1 MRFTPRPV
9 RFGRRPGN
17 AEDEDDGLPTPAKIK
32 LAARRAAGIA
42 EAKAILEHLPG
53 PGESL
58 HALVSSRM
66 DLADI
71 IGIILDKNGPC
82 EQMMV
87 ATLGYHRRNLKTLLA
102 WLDTGAVR
110 SLSLVASIFFRSHNG
125 DLWEETLA
133 EFRQRKQR
141 AACCNCHA
149 KVVTMRFATG
159 QRLSVE
165 GSMNLAGNGSV
176 LEQFALIND
185 GGLHDFHGGWI
196 GALLDKY
203 EGKND
208 EHPGQKT
215 KAQQSHHHAA
225 D

>member
-1 MRFTPRPV
+1 MRFAVRPN
-9 RFGRRPGN
+9 RFGQRPAAQG
-17 AEDEDDGLPTPAKIK
+17 DEGDGLPTPQRVK
-32 LAARRAAGIA
+32 LQARRAAGIA

-66 DLADI
+66 DLTDI
-71 IGIILDKNGPC
+71 LGIILDKIGPSDS
-82 EQMMV
+82 MMV

-110 SLSLVASIFFRSHNG
+110 SLSLVASIFFRSHNTE
-125 DLWEETLA
+125 LWEETLA

-159 QRLSVE
+159 ERLSIE

-176 LEQFALIND
+176 LEQFALIHD
-185 GGLHDFHGGWI
+185 AGLHDFHARWI
-196 GALLDKY
+196 KALLAKH
-203 EGKND
+203 ER
-208 EHPGQKT
+208 P
-215 KAQQSHHHAA
+215 A
-225 D
+225 DG